1 MENLQ
6 RQIDEILARVNAID
20 NKIENKQ
27 DKVELGLISVTNGKI
42 MIELLLDEKL
52 FNDNDLERLQKIAE
66 DLQLLML
73 DIEKKIG
80 E

>member
-27 DKVELGLISVTNGKI
+27 DKTELGLISITNGKI

-73 DIEKKIG
+73 DIEKKIK
-80 E
+80 

>member
-6 RQIDEILARVNAID
+6 RQIDEILARVDAIA

-27 DKVELGLISVTNGKI
+27 DKTELGLISITNGKI

-66 DLQLLML
+66 DLQALML
-73 DIEKKIG
+73 DIEKKIK
-80 E
+80 

>member
-27 DKVELGLISVTNGKI
+27 DKTELGLISITNGKI

-73 DIEKKIG
+73 DIENKIK
-80 E
+80 

>member
-6 RQIDEILARVNAID
+6 RQIDEILARVNEID
-20 NKIENKQ
+20 NKMGNKQ
-27 DKVELGLISVTNGKI
+27 DKTELGLISITNGKI

-73 DIEKKIG
+73 DVEKKIK
-80 E
+80 

>member
-20 NKIENKQ
+20 NKIENRQ
-27 DKVELGLISVTNGKI
+27 DKTELGLISVTNGKI

-73 DIEKKIG
+73 DIENKIK
-80 E
+80 

>member
-20 NKIENKQ
+20 NKIEGKQ
-27 DKVELGLISVTNGKI
+27 DKAELGLISITNGKI

-52 FNDNDLERLQKIAE
+52 FDDNDMERLQKIAE

-73 DIEKKIG
+73 DIEKKIK
-80 E
+80 

>member
-6 RQIDEILARVNAID
+6 RQIDEILARVDAID

-27 DKVELGLISVTNGKI
+27 DKTELGLISITNGKI

-73 DIEKKIG
+73 DIENKIK
-80 E
+80 

>member
-6 RQIDEILARVNAID
+6 RQIDEILARVDTID
-20 NKIENKQ
+20 NKIEGKQ
-27 DKVELGLISVTNGKI
+27 DKAELGLISIANGKI

-52 FNDNDLERLQKIAE
+52 FNNNDLERLQKIAE

-73 DIEKKIG
+73 DIEKKIK
-80 E
+80 

>member
-6 RQIDEILARVNAID
+6 RQIDEILARVDAID

-27 DKVELGLISVTNGKI
+27 DKTELGLISITNGKI

-73 DIEKKIG
+73 DIEKKIK
-80 E
+80 

>member
-20 NKIENKQ
+20 SKIENKQ
-27 DKVELGLISVTNGKI
+27 DKAELGLISITNGKI

-73 DIEKKIG
+73 DIENKIK
-80 E
+80 

>member
-6 RQIDEILARVNAID
+6 RQIDEILARVNEIN
-20 NKIENKQ
+20 NKIENEQ
-27 DKVELGLISVTNGKI
+27 DKAELGLISITNGKI

-52 FNDNDLERLQKIAE
+52 FNDDDLEKLQKIAE

-73 DIEKKIG
+73 DIEKKIK
-80 E
+80 

>member
-6 RQIDEILARVNAID
+6 RQIDEILARVDAID

-27 DKVELGLISVTNGKI
+27 DKTELGLISITNGKI

-73 DIEKKIG
+73 DIENKIG

>member
-27 DKVELGLISVTNGKI
+27 NKTELGLISITNGKI

-73 DIEKKIG
+73 DIENKIK
-80 E
+80 

>member
-6 RQIDEILARVNAID
+6 RQIDEILARVNEIN
-20 NKIENKQ
+20 NKIENEQ
-27 DKVELGLISVTNGKI
+27 DKVELGLISMTNGKI

-52 FNDNDLERLQKIAE
+52 FNDDDLEKLQKIAE

-73 DIEKKIG
+73 DIEKKIK
-80 E
+80 

>member
-20 NKIENKQ
+20 NKIEGKQ
-27 DKVELGLISVTNGKI
+27 DKAELGLISITNGKI

-73 DIEKKIG
+73 DVEKKIK
-80 E
+80 

>member
-20 NKIENKQ
+20 SKIENKQ
-27 DKVELGLISVTNGKI
+27 DKAELGLISITNGKI

-52 FNDNDLERLQKIAE
+52 FDDNDLERLQKIAE

-73 DIEKKIG
+73 DIENKIK
-80 E
+80 

>member
-6 RQIDEILARVNAID
+6 RQIDEILARVNAIN
-20 NKIENKQ
+20 NKIENEQ

-52 FNDNDLERLQKIAE
+52 FNDDDLEKLQKIAE

-73 DIEKKIG
+73 DIEKKIK
-80 E
+80 

>member
-20 NKIENKQ
+20 NKIEGKQ
-27 DKVELGLISVTNGKI
+27 DKAELGLISITNGKI

-66 DLQLLML
+66 DLQVLML
-73 DIEKKIG
+73 DIEKKIK
-80 E
+80 